1 MLSDLHHRLRSIFR
15 RTVVE
20 SELSDEL
27 RFHFDRLVDRH
38 VQTGLPLQEAQRI
51 ARLEFGGVDQVREEC
66 RDARGTQFFDTL
78 AQDLRFNLRMLRK
91 SPGFTAIAVMT
102 LALGIGANTAIFS
115 VLESVMLRSLP
126 VRHPEE
132 LVVLTDPDA
141 HGINFGSQGGT
152 RSSLAYS
159 EFQYLRDHNEVFSS
173 IFAADSSLLPQLEVD
188 LGDPAGAVGKQQ
200 ARIKLV
206 SGGYFSTLGLQ
217 PAAGR
222 FFGTEVDRARNDA
235 PLAVV
240 SYPFWRQRYNLNPA
254 ILGQSI
260 KVHGTSFEIIGVAPP
275 GFFGET
281 VGELPDVWVPMMMQ
295 DAVYPGRDYLSPSPE
310 GIVNE
315 YEWIQVL
322 GRLKPGIS
330 VAQANAA
337 LNVQFTQALAA
348 AAGGR
353 MTEEQRKGNFGQ
365 NLDVQ
370 PGGRGSST
378 LREHFGQPLVFLMA
392 LVGLVLLIAC
402 ANVANL
408 LLARGAARQKEF
420 AMRLA
425 VGAGRQR
432 LIRQLLTESLLLALL
447 GAAVG
452 VVFSYWADRL
462 LLRMVSGSGGTA
474 SVPLDLYPDLRVLGF
489 TFGITVLT
497 AVLFGL
503 IPSLLLTRVDL
514 SPVLKS
520 SSQNIKS
527 ESRHGRFP
535 IGKVLVVAQV
545 AVSLILLVAAGLF
558 VHSLA
563 KLSEVHLGYNRE
575 KLLLFRVDA
584 APTGFKTPEMLRM
597 FQDLNERIAT
607 IPGVRAVALSA
618 NGLFSHSESGDPISV
633 EGYTP
638 KSGESMNSRMD
649 HVGPRY
655 FSTVG
660 IPILMG
666 REIEAQDSSG
676 GPRAAVI
683 NQTFARRF
691 FPNTNP
697 IGKHVRDT
705 YSGNPTDLQV
715 VGVVA
720 DAKYNS
726 LREKEVARLYAP
738 YFNPMWKENEAVFEV
753 RTFADPSMVS
763 ASIRQ
768 VVQSTNAAIPPIE
781 MRTMA
786 GLVDDSL
793 QTDRFVKQL
802 SEAFGIL
809 AMILAAIGL
818 YGVMAYTVA
827 RRTREIGIRM
837 ALGAEPGRIR
847 KQVLRETLTLVLIGI
862 PIGVPIAVLV
872 AYLVRSM
879 LFGLAVAD
887 PVTLVIAT
895 LVLLTAA
902 VLAGLL
908 PARRAS
914 RVDPMVAL
922 RYE

>member
-1 MLSDLHHRLRSIFR
+1 MLSDLLHRLRSIFQ
-15 RTVVE
+15 RTTVE
-20 SELSDEL
+20 SELNDEL

-38 VQTGLPLQEAQRI
+38 VQAGLSFQEAQRR

-78 AQDLRFNLRMLRK
+78 AQDFRFNLRLLRR
-91 SPGFTAIAVMT
+91 SPGVTAIAVLT

-115 VLESVMLRSLP
+115 VLESVLLRSLP

-141 HGINFGSQGGT
+141 HGINFGSQGGR
-152 RSSLAYS
+152 RSLLAYS
-159 EFQYLRDHNEVFSS
+159 EFEYLRDHNEVFSNV
-173 IFAADSSLLPQLEVD
+173 FAADSSVLPQLEVSF
-188 LGDPAGAVGKQQ
+188 GDSGGAGDKQQ
-200 ARIKLV
+200 ARIKVV
-206 SGGYFSTLGLQ
+206 SGGYFSTLGLR

-222 FFGTEVDRARNDA
+222 FFGTEVDRSRNGS
-235 PLAVV
+235 PVAVV
-240 SYPFWRQRYNLNPA
+240 SYPFWKQRYNLNPA

-260 KVHGTSFEIIGVAPP
+260 KVHGASFEIIGVAPP

-281 VGELPDVWVPMMMQ
+281 VGQLPDVWVPLMMQ
-295 DAVYPGRDYLSPSPE
+295 DAVYPGRDYLSPSPQ
-310 GIVNE
+310 GVVNE
-315 YEWIQVL
+315 YEWLQVL

-330 VAQANAA
+330 LAQAKAA
-337 LNVQFTQALAA
+337 MNVQFTHALAA
-348 AAGGR
+348 AADNR

-378 LREHFGQPLVFLMA
+378 LRDGFGQPLLFLMA

-425 VGAGRQR
+425 VGAGRRR
-432 LIRQLLTESLLLALL
+432 LIRQLLTESLLLATF
-447 GAAVG
+447 GAATG
-452 VVFSYWADRL
+452 VVLSYWADRL
-462 LLRMVSGSGGTA
+462 LLRMVSGTGPA
-474 SVPLDLYPDLRVLGF
+474 VPLDLHPDLRVLAF
-489 TFGITVLT
+489 TFGVTVST
-497 AVLFGL
+497 AILFGL
-503 IPSLLLTRVDL
+503 VPSLLLTRVDL

-520 SSQNIKS
+520 ALQSMKS

-575 KLLLFRVDA
+575 NLLLFRVDL
-584 APTGFKTPEMLRM
+584 APTGFKDPEMLRL

-618 NGLFSHSESGDPISV
+618 NGLFSHSESGDPIWV
-633 EGYTP
+633 QGYAA
-638 KSGESMNSRMD
+638 KSGEQLNSRMD
-649 HVGPRY
+649 HVGPHY

-660 IPILMG
+660 IPVLMG
-666 REIEAQDSSG
+666 REIEPQDSG
-676 GPRAAVI
+676 NGPRAAVV
-683 NQTFARRF
+683 NQAFAQRF
-691 FPNTNP
+691 FPNANP
-697 IGKHVRDT
+697 IGKRVRDT
-705 YSGNPTDLQV
+705 YPGNPADLQI

-726 LREKEVARLYAP
+726 LREKGVERLYAP
-738 YFNPMWKENEAVFEV
+738 FFNPMWKENEAVFEV
-753 RTFADPSMVS
+753 RTFADPSTVS

-768 VVQSTNAAIPPIE
+768 TVQSTNAAIPPIE
-781 MRTMA
+781 IRAMA
-786 GLVDDSL
+786 GMVDDSL
-793 QTDRFVKQL
+793 QTDRFIKQL

-809 AMILAAIGL
+809 AMLLAAIGL

-837 ALGAEPGRIR
+837 ALGADPGRIR
-847 KQVLRETLTLVLIGI
+847 EQVLRETLTLVLIGI
-862 PIGVPIAVLV
+862 PIGIPIAVLV

-879 LFGLAVAD
+879 LFGLGVAD
-887 PVTLVIAT
+887 PVTLAIAT
-895 LVLLTAA
+895 LLLLTAA
-902 VLAGLL
+902 ALAGFL

-914 RVDPMVAL
+914 QVDPMVAL